1 MRHARSDYDSIQD
14 ASGRIPSDE
23 PVFLLRASDMLA
35 PMVVDAWANMAT
47 LKNVDPMM
55 ISAAGKQAQL
65 MRKWQISHGS
75 KVPDAPADALIYD
88 NNHGL
93 PADTLAKRIK
103 DDAELIIKLKLD
115 LSTSNHKALL
125 AERKLD
131 RIKSSMANCNKDLV
145 ELGRKNAS
153 LRNDLYEERIK
164 IRKLEEEI
172 VRLSSTSEDTKLITD
187 SLHMRINDLQR
198 ERDSLKNQDSTIIG
212 LNNQLEN
219 LSQSLSIITKDNK
232 ELESKLKESEE
243 HNERLVRR
251 VDELVR
257 KVRYEHGGQGISDV
271 SGKLQGYM
279 NENISLR
286 DEIKN
291 LKIQLSQ
298 FVDIKE
304 TPAVIQPTNH
314 RDGDTYLDQH
324 VYVDDKC
331 IAIIKDLEPIK
342 QGDFLKLTVIH
353 KYLYHVVH
361 EAVVHCVATRS
372 SYRVLKCVVE
382 NQLSN

>member
-55 ISAAGKQAQL
+55 ISAAGKQAQI

-75 KVPDAPADALIYD
+75 KVPDAPSDALVYD

-164 IRKLEEEI
+164 IRKLEEGI
-172 VRLSSTSEDTKLITD
+172 VRF
-187 SLHMRINDLQR
+187 R
-198 ERDSLKNQDSTIIG
+198 STIIG

-219 LSQSLSIITKDNK
+219 LSQSLSIINNDNK
-232 ELESKLKESEE
+232 ELKSKLKESEE
-243 HNERLVRR
+243 HNERLVRG
-251 VDELVR
+251 VEELVR
-257 KVRYEHGGQGISDV
+257 KVR
-271 SGKLQGYM
+271 
-279 NENISLR
+279 
-286 DEIKN
+286 
-291 LKIQLSQ
+291 
-298 FVDIKE
+298 
-304 TPAVIQPTNH
+304 
-314 RDGDTYLDQH
+314 
-324 VYVDDKC
+324 
-331 IAIIKDLEPIK
+331 
-342 QGDFLKLTVIH
+342 
-353 KYLYHVVH
+353 
-361 EAVVHCVATRS
+361 
-372 SYRVLKCVVE
+372 
-382 NQLSN
+382 